1 MDLAVIA
8 ELDDQIIYQA
18 TKDIFIGQK
27 AKFRKLGPVKK
38 SIGSH
43 LWKGSLI
50 RQLVTQY
57 GADAIHQPVLK
68 LLSDRVYES
77 TSIASEC
84 FPDLFEPST
93 AQAAAR
99 NIVEAE
105 AAKSEQAALEDIIRT
120 QSADSQVALE
130 WAEVTAALYDCSD
143 SITESEAGSLSLF
156 PVYLLFP
163 IEHMLMEK
171 LQKTLELAYFD
182 FRMRALLDIM

>member
-1 MDLAVIA
+1 MDPAVIA

-68 LLSDRVYES
+68 LLSDRVFES
-77 TSIASEC
+77 TSIASER

-93 AQAAAR
+93 AQAAAF
-99 NIVEAE
+99 AE
-105 AAKSEQAALEDIIRT
+105 S
-120 QSADSQVALE
+120 
-130 WAEVTAALYDCSD
+130 
-143 SITESEAGSLSLF
+143 
-156 PVYLLFP
+156 
-163 IEHMLMEK
+163 
-171 LQKTLELAYFD
+171 
-182 FRMRALLDIM
+182 